1 LAYTIRE
8 GNGDDTSNNP
18 NGERK
23 IWGNIWKVPVPNKV
37 RVFSWR
43 LASDNLPTQRNKWRR
58 TLETQNTCPI
68 CGNGIEDSFHA
79 TVECTKAKALR
90 HKMRDY
96 WQLPSEK
103 KFSRTGKDWLL
114 VLLDNT
120 NKRMHQAI
128 LMVLW
133 RAWELRNDIYHKK
146 GNLPLRTLSNSSFLM
161 PILGIL
167 KMQPLKKQTT

>member
-8 GNGDDTSNNP
+8 GNGEGTSNNP

-23 IWGNIWKVPVPNKV
+23 IWGNIWKAPVPNKV

-58 TLETQNTCPI
+58 TLEIQNTCPI

-146 GNLPLRTLSNSSFLM
+146 GKST
-161 PILGIL
+161 I
-167 KMQPLKKQTT
+167 